1 MGCWTGARDG
11 STSKQGMR
19 DSNRGSPSTRLG
31 HALTREMAME
41 RHKSDA
47 ANGGKMADI
56 DANEPADSFDELA
69 ESQDELVATAATV
82 AVVGAGVIIFEAALL
97 PGLVLGIATM
107 LVPKYLPRLGGAV
120 SPLVKS
126 TVRGAY
132 KMGQKTRE
140 MVAEVQEQVHDIVAE
155 VDAEGDKKAATPKS
169 SARSPMPAA

>member
-1 MGCWTGARDG
+1 
-11 STSKQGMR
+11 
-19 DSNRGSPSTRLG
+19 
-31 HALTREMAME
+31 ME

-47 ANGGKMADI
+47 ANGGKMADN
-56 DANEPADSFDELA
+56 DANEPADGFDELA

-107 LVPKYLPRLGGAV
+107 LVPKHLPRLGGAV

-140 MVAEVQEQVHDIVAE
+140 MVAEAQEHVHDIVAE
-155 VDAEGDKKAATPKS
+155 VDAEGDKKAATSKS
-169 SARSPMPAA
+169 SPRSSMPAA